1 MGKDNIVTGLDI
13 GTSNIR
19 IVVAS
24 LKDKEGKPKIIG
36 KGEVP
41 SSGIRKGIIIDIDEV
56 VENIKKAVDQAELS
70 SGVPINHA
78 YVSIGGDHISIRENK
93 GLVAV
98 SRADQEVSEEDI
110 SRVIE
115 SASAIS
121 LPPNREII
129 HIIPRSFKL
138 DNEENIQDPI
148 GMTGARLEVNAL
160 IIDGLSPYIK
170 NLTKCLLSANIKID
184 GLLLNSLAAAQAV
197 LSKRQKELGVLV
209 LDLGGGS
216 SGMAVY
222 EEGKLLY
229 AHVLPVG
236 SDHITNDIAIGLRT
250 TIDIAEKVKLQYG
263 SALASDIKK
272 KENHIKIL
280 EQNIEEENIDLSELD
295 QNEED
300 TVKKKEVAKIIEARV
315 QELFDLVN
323 KELKKINKQRLLPA
337 GVILV
342 GGGALMPK
350 IVDLAKKE
358 LGLPAEIGSSTS
370 HVESVMNKEN
380 DPSFATAIGLI
391 LSATKMK
398 KRGKQE
404 LAFLSD
410 IPAASVT
417 IGKIKKW
424 FRSLLP

>member
-1 MGKDNIVTGLDI
+1 MGKDNIIIGLDI

-19 IVVAS
+19 VVVAS
-24 LKDKEGKPKIIG
+24 LRDKEEKPKIIG
-36 KGEVP
+36 IGEVP
-41 SSGIRKGIIIDIDEV
+41 SSGIRKGVIIDIEEV

-78 YVSIGGDHISIRENK
+78 YVSIGGDHINIRENK

-138 DNEENIQDPI
+138 DSEENIQDPI

-170 NLTKCLLSANIKID
+170 NLTKCLLGADVKID

-222 EEGKLLY
+222 EEGKLLH

-236 SDHITNDIAIGLRT
+236 SAHITNDIAIGLRT
-250 TIDIAEKVKLQYG
+250 TIDIAEKIKLQYG
-263 SALASDIKK
+263 FALASEVKK
-272 KENHIKIL
+272 G
-280 EQNIEEENIDLSELD
+280 ENIDLSQLD
-295 QNEED
+295 ENEEE
-300 TVKKKEVAKIIEARV
+300 TIKKKEIAKIIEARI

-350 IVDLAKKE
+350 IIDLAKKE
-358 LGLPAEIGSSTS
+358 LGLPAEIGSSS
-370 HVESVMNKEN
+370 SRIESVVNKEN
-380 DPSFATAIGLI
+380 DPSFATAIGLV
-391 LSATKMK
+391 LSAAKTQ
-398 KRGKQE
+398 KRGDQKVH
-404 LAFLSD
+404 FLSD
-410 IPAASVT
+410 IPASSVT
-417 IGKIKKW
+417 VGKIKKW